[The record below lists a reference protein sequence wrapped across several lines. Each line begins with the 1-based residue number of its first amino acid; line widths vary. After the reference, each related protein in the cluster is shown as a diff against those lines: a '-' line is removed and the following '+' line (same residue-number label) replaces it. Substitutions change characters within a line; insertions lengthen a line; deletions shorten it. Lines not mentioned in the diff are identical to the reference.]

1 MRMTNEEFQ
10 AEVFRRSRVYLAERQ
25 TRRRR
30 LFAGVLAFAGCFAVV
45 IAAAK
50 LRPLT
55 AKNEAG
61 PTADNAMQAEY
72 ASKAEKAEEAY
83 DAEYSEEA
91 CAEMND
97 EQDITQGI
105 TFNSSKRT
113 EEKAD
118 EAPAEDYKEEN
129 EAAQAG
135 AVPDAE
141 RPDSELFDYYAIKG
155 MPETLAGM
163 TYAVNDST
171 ELLLNCSRPDV
182 YLIVMESF
190 SSKLMATLGGKSGV
204 AVQLDSLGQEGVLFS
219 NFYANSFRTDR
230 GLVSILSG
238 FPAQPTM
245 SLMKYPHKTAHLPS
259 IAGTLKAEGYDVR
272 YYYGGDADFT
282 HMRSYLVAQ
291 GFEHIVSDVD
301 FPVAD
306 RLSKWGVPDHLVFE
320 RLLGKRN
327 KSLGVFD
334 HQVLFLVYKIP

>member
-72 ASKAEKAEEAY
+72 ASKADKAEEAY

-105 TFNSSKRT
+105 TFDPAKSG
-113 EEKAD
+113 EAKAD
-118 EAPAEDYKEEN
+118 EPAAENYKEEN
-129 EAAQAG
+129 DAAQAG

-163 TYAVNDST
+163 TYAGAENRDRQKNDQTGAEDSSIFRYQDAAGGQPLYVRIQT
-171 ELLLNCSRPDV
+171 
-182 YLIVMESF
+182 METVGAEHPQPENMTMIF
-190 SSKLMATLGGKSGV
+190 AEDADTKKAI
-204 AVQLDSLGQEGVLFS
+204 
-219 NFYANSFRTDR
+219 FRTETLYVTVYADD
-230 GLVSILSG
+230 
-238 FPAQPTM
+238 
-245 SLMKYPHKTAHLPS
+245 LPLD
-259 IAGTLKAEGYDVR
+259 TLKQAAQEMKD
-272 YYYGGDADFT
+272 
-282 HMRSYLVAQ
+282 YLSQ
-291 GFEHIVSDVD
+291 
-301 FPVAD
+301 
-306 RLSKWGVPDHLVFE
+306 
-320 RLLGKRN
+320 
-327 KSLGVFD
+327 
-334 HQVLFLVYKIP
+334 